1 MVIARLIL
9 LVAKLCT
16 KCEVS
21 SFGRCIDILGG
32 VKFYNVS
39 RDPDHA
45 SFRDDVSPAG
55 WDLLRLT
62 YRPNLKLLATPRCRC
77 SGNIAYLRFREVSG
91 LSSFKNF

>member
-1 MVIARLIL
+1 MVWPTLGSRTAKEQEQEQGQLVIARLIL
-9 LVAKLCT
+9 LVAKSCT

-62 YRPNLKLLATPRCRC
+62 YRPNL
-77 SGNIAYLRFREVSG
+77 
-91 LSSFKNF
+91 NF